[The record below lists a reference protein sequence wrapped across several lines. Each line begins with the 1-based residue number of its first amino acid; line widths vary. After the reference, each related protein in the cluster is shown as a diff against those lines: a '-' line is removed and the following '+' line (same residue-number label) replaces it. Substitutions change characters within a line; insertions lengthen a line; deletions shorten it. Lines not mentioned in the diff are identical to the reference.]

1 MGWIQSTLSLLA
13 YCSLGFVVAEIYLT
27 LNKLWTRKHETQVVE
42 SISPMSKLVGLIPLT
57 VFAID
62 GGLKREWEVMIFN
75 GLWILALV
83 VQLLIGIGLWEVGR
97 RRISLW
103 VMLRRA
109 LSQER
114 SELGGLLKAL
124 VQPTGAR
131 QIIDILGQL
140 ATIDGH
146 LDQAERELIQTFAN
160 HWQISLD
167 WQAICGH
174 LQANASLRLRSLSQA
189 VTSYLELNPPK
200 DQTRQLADLVV
211 LIIRADGKV
220 SVEEEITLAETTNQ
234 LNGYANG
241 SSAAYHYVNIVTRS
255 DEQAGALMGLLD
267 HVVERQVAGGTTYLA
282 GPYFSDLYAERVA
295 KQYRALG
302 FFAIMLDQEGLDR
315 LVEEELGEALSVV

>member
-1 MGWIQSTLSLLA
+1 MALFQPSLSLLVYA
-13 YCSLGFVVAEIYLT
+13 SSGFVVAEIYLT
-27 LNKLWTRKHETQVVE
+27 LNKLWSRKHEPQVVE
-42 SISPMSKLVGLIPLT
+42 SISPMSKLVGLVPVT

-62 GGLKREWEVMIFN
+62 GVLRQLWVVAIVN
-75 GLWILALV
+75 GLWIMART
-83 VQLLIGIGLWEVGR
+83 VQLLIGIGLWEAGR

-114 SELGGLLKAL
+114 SELGDLLKAL
-124 VQPTGAR
+124 VRPTGAR
-131 QIIDILGQL
+131 QIVDILGQL
-140 ATIDGH
+140 VTIDGH

-174 LQANASLRLRSLSQA
+174 LQANASLRLRSLNQA

-200 DQTRQLADLVV
+200 DQARQLADLSA
-211 LIIRADGKV
+211 LIIRADGKIT
-220 SVEEEITLAETTNQ
+220 VEEEITLAETTNQ
-234 LNGYANG
+234 LNSYVHG
-241 SSAAYHYVNIVTRS
+241 SNAGYHYVNIVTRS

-282 GPYFSDLYAERVA
+282 GPYFSDLYAEQVA

-302 FFAIMLDQEGLDR
+302 FFAIMLDKEGLDR
-315 LVEEELGEALSVV
+315 LVEEELGEALSVG

>member
-1 MGWIQSTLSLLA
+1 MRWIQSTLSLLA

-27 LNKLWTRKHETQVVE
+27 LNKLWTRKHEPQVVE
-42 SISPMSKLVGLIPLT
+42 SISPMSKLVGLIPVT

-62 GGLKREWEVMIFN
+62 GGLKREWGVVIFN

-114 SELGGLLKAL
+114 SELGDLLKAL

-131 QIIDILGQL
+131 QIIDILGQM

-167 WQAICGH
+167 WKTIYGH
-174 LQANASLRLRSLSQA
+174 QQANASLRLRSLSQA

-200 DQTRQLADLVV
+200 DQARQLADLVV

-234 LNGYANG
+234 LNSYAHG

-282 GPYFSDLYAERVA
+282 GPYFSDLYAEQMA

-302 FFAIMLDQEGLDR
+302 FFAIMLDQAGLNR
-315 LVEEELGEALSVV
+315 LLEEELGEAVAVG

>member
-1 MGWIQSTLSLLA
+1 MALFQPSLSLLIYA
-13 YCSLGFVVAEIYLT
+13 SSGFVVAEIYLT
-27 LNKLWTRKHETQVVE
+27 LNKLWSRKHEPQVVE
-42 SISPMSKLVGLIPLT
+42 SISPMSKLVGLVPVT

-62 GGLKREWEVMIFN
+62 GVLRQLWVVAIVN
-75 GLWILALV
+75 GLWIMART
-83 VQLLIGIGLWEVGR
+83 VQLLIGIGLWEAGR

-114 SELGGLLKAL
+114 SELGDLLKAL
-124 VQPTGAR
+124 VRPTGAR
-131 QIIDILGQL
+131 QIVDILGQL
-140 ATIDGH
+140 VTIDGH

-174 LQANASLRLRSLSQA
+174 LQANASLRLRSLNQA

-200 DQTRQLADLVV
+200 DQARQLADLSA
-211 LIIRADGKV
+211 LIIRADGKIT
-220 SVEEEITLAETTNQ
+220 VEEEITLAETTNQ
-234 LNGYANG
+234 LNSYVHG
-241 SSAAYHYVNIVTRS
+241 SNAGYHYVNIVTRS

-282 GPYFSDLYAERVA
+282 GPYFSDLYAEQVA

-302 FFAIMLDQEGLDR
+302 FFAIMLDKEGLDR
-315 LVEEELGEALSVV
+315 LVEEELGEALSVG